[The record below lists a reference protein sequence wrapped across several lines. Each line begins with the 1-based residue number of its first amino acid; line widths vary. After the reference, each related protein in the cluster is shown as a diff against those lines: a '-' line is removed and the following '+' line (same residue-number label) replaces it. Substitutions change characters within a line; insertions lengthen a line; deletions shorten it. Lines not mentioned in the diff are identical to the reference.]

1 MAEFDVI
8 RAYSLKLPLAI
19 ALPLEY
25 NWRLSG
31 RDFPHISI
39 TLRKVIAAL
48 MRPRLFLAFAL
59 RWLGEALK
67 MYSAAARPGSHQLS
81 S

>member
-19 ALPLEY
+19 APPLEY

-31 RDFPHISI
+31 RDFPYICI
-39 TLRKVIAAL
+39 TLRKVDSRFDAATS
-48 MRPRLFLAFAL
+48 LF
-59 RWLGEALK
+59 GICPE
-67 MYSAAARPGSHQLS
+67 MARRSTQNV
-81 S
+81 